1 MSGIAGKVLLV
12 VDDDRFF
19 CDLVRAYF
27 AGRNLRVLSAQTKE
41 EGERL
46 WLRERIDVV
55 LLDQHLPDGDGIDLC
70 PSLLDVNDHVKIIF
84 ITAYPSFEN
93 VLAALRRGACDYL
106 AKPIEIEELG
116 MVVEKVIRTQEL
128 ERVER
133 IQTFKNRQESRDNM
147 LVGAEGG
154 LHEVAEL
161 VRLSA
166 GHNASVLITGETGT
180 GKNVVARAIHAL
192 REKDSM
198 PFVGIN
204 CAALP
209 ENLIE
214 SELFGHEKGAFT
226 GAVAARKG
234 IFEMADGGTLFLDEI
249 GDLPLHLQSKLLGVL
264 DDKQLLRIGGHTVHK
279 VDVHIIAATNIDM
292 RRAIREKQFRED
304 LYYRLALMKIHLPP
318 LRERRE
324 DIPELCRF
332 FLRMITQDSA
342 VYLENEEVERLMAYN
357 WPGNVRELKNVME
370 RSIILR
376 QGDAIFPSRLLET
389 TTVPRSIHADMTSV
403 DALSEVEKRHILTVL
418 QHCQNN
424 HSKTARLL
432 GISRSTLL
440 RKLSQFA

>member
-1 MSGIAGKVLLV
+1 MSGLAGKVLLV

-19 CDLVRAYF
+19 CDLVRSYF
-27 AGRNLRVLSAQTKE
+27 AGRDLHVLSAQTMA

-46 WLRERIDVV
+46 GRQERIDVV
-55 LLDQHLPDGDGIDLC
+55 LLDQHLPDGDGVDLC
-70 PSLLDVNDHVKIIF
+70 PTLLEINDLAKIVF
-84 ITAYPSFEN
+84 ITAYPSFDN
-93 VLAALRRGACDYL
+93 VLAALRRGVCDYL

-133 IQTFKNRQESRDNM
+133 IQTFKNRQESREYM
-147 LVGAEGG
+147 LIGAEGG
-154 LHEVAEL
+154 LREVAEL

-166 GHNASVLITGETGT
+166 GHDASVLITGETGT
-180 GKNVVARAIHAL
+180 GKNVVARAIHGL
-192 REKDSM
+192 GEKDSM

-226 GAVAARKG
+226 GAVATRKG

-249 GDLPLHLQSKLLGVL
+249 GDLPLHLQAKLLGVL
-264 DDKQLLRIGGHTVHK
+264 DDKQLMRIGGQTVRK
-279 VDVHIIAATNIDM
+279 VDVRIIAATNIDM
-292 RRAIREKQFRED
+292 RQAIREKRFRED

-318 LRERRE
+318 LRERRQ

-332 FLRMITQDSA
+332 FLRTTTRDGS
-342 VYLENEEVERLMAYN
+342 VNLEDEEVGRLMAYN
-357 WPGNVRELKNVME
+357 WPGNVRGLKNVVE

-376 QGDAIFPSRLLET
+376 RGSAIHPSRLLELPA
-389 TTVPRSIHADMTSV
+389 VAPLQEVAAPSIDS
-403 DALSEVEKRHILTVL
+403 LFEVEKRHILSVL
-418 QHCQNN
+418 DHCRDN
-424 HSKTARLL
+424 HSQAARLL

-440 RKLSQFA
+440 RKLSQFS